1 MDCDSAQVFEY
12 SFTRDTSVALLRV
25 RRAATGNAF
34 VFTSYGVSAPDFK
47 QFVTCL
53 NSVFISYLL
62 VIYNL
67 YSLHTMG
74 SP

>member
-12 SFTRDTSVALLRV
+12 GFTHDTSVALLRV
-25 RRAATGNAF
+25 RKAATGNTF
-34 VFTSYGVSAPDFK
+34 GVSAPDFK

-67 YSLHTMG
+67 YSLHAMG